1 MGEYAEIRTGNL
13 SLYWFKNYLKS
24 DVVCLFF
31 SERDLIVTEN
41 YYLDDEDED
50 CEPITKYEYKTT
62 VKRARERLDAMG
74 YGLKHLESLFM
85 ENKYEAI
92 NYYPLL
98 LKLNVDYDLDDEKLK
113 ERIDKKVSFKKW
125 TNSINKIIEYEQ
137 KNGKIDPFHKR
148 KPEIITTECDK
159 VIFYDLIS
167 DDGDYLYALN
177 TDIIHEGYIFRL
189 ILEYCDENEEIELDF
204 TNLGNW
210 DSDCIPKG
218 IEAAKQTEKTIVL
231 VEGTSDKTILE
242 FCLRKMYPHLFDL
255 FYFMDFDDGH
265 GHKRSNSGVSEISKC
280 METFYYSRIKQKFI
294 ALFDNDAAGYSSSL
308 ELKNKVKNWP
318 DNFRIMCYPQIDE
331 FKKYPTLAP
340 NGKILEDDIN
350 HKACSIELYLPD
362 ILISDEGD
370 YLPIEWEARKQIKQD
385 NGSSKYLYQ
394 GVISEKDR
402 IKSRFV
408 DLKNMVE
415 AGKAMF
421 KLEEWNRMQLLLE
434 NIVYA
439 FAN

>member
-1 MGEYAEIRTGNL
+1 MGEYAEIYTENL
-13 SLYWFKNYLKS
+13 ALCRFKNYLKS
-24 DVVCLFF
+24 DLVSLFF
-31 SERDLIVTEN
+31 SEKDLIVTEN
-41 YYLDDEDED
+41 YYLDTEDKD
-50 CEPITKYEYKTT
+50 CEPITRYEYKTS
-62 VKRARERLDAMG
+62 VKKARERLDAMG
-74 YGLKHLESLFM
+74 YGIKHLENLF
-85 ENKYEAI
+85 EINKYEAI
-92 NYYPLL
+92 NYFPFLS
-98 LKLNVDYDLDDEKLK
+98 KLNVDLEDEELR
-113 ERIDKKVSFKKW
+113 ERIDKKVTFKKW
-125 TNSINKIIEYEQ
+125 TNSIKKIIEYEL
-137 KNGKIDPFHKR
+137 KNGSIDTFHNR

-159 VIFYDLIS
+159 VIFYDRIS
-167 DDGDYLYALN
+167 DYVEYLYALD
-177 TDIIHEGYIFRL
+177 TEVIHEGYIYRL
-189 ILEYCDENEEIELDF
+189 ILEYCDEAEEIQLDF

-218 IEAAKQTEKTIVL
+218 IEAAKQNEKTIVL

-242 FCLRKMYPHLFDL
+242 FCLQRIYPHLFDL

-280 METFYYSRIKQKFI
+280 METFYYSRIKNKFI

-308 ELKNKVKNWP
+308 ELMNKVKVWP
-318 DNFRIMCYPQIDE
+318 DNFRIMCYPPIDE

-362 ILISDEGD
+362 SVISDDGE

-385 NGSSKYLYQ
+385 NRPSKYLYQ
-394 GVISEKDR
+394 GVISEKDTV
-402 IKSRFV
+402 KSRLI
-408 DLKNMVE
+408 DLKRSIE
-415 AGKAMF
+415 AGKTEF
-421 KLEEWNRMQLLLE
+421 KLEEWKRMQLLLE